1 MKGGSLAL
9 ETMKTVV
16 HKDDVMKHP
25 YIKSRDK
32 KE

>member
-16 HKDDVMKHP
+16 HKDDVIKHP
-25 YIKSRDK
+25 LDYK
-32 KE
+32 KIL